1 MRQELPA
8 GFKCSDELVLAGRML
23 QALDGGR
30 IAMHAVDYQDIA
42 GWISAELALME
53 TDVLRAMHRQ
63 VPECVQTIVENHLHR
78 RSDSAWAVDAWAQP
92 VADCVWASLLE
103 RLAA

>member
-1 MRQELPA
+1 
-8 GFKCSDELVLAGRML
+8 
-23 QALDGGR
+23 
-30 IAMHAVDYQDIA
+30 
-42 GWISAELALME
+42 
-53 TDVLRAMHRQ
+53 MHRQ